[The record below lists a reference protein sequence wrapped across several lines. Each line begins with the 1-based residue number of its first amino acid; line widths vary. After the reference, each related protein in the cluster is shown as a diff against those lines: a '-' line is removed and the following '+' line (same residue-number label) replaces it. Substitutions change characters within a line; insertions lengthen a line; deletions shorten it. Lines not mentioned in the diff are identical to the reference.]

1 MAIVRAFST
10 GRTVAGRV
18 LRRKDGLAA
27 APYEVRVLDEDDHPR
42 LRALH
47 HEVVAAVPE
56 GMVARESDE
65 FLARNLGPGG
75 STFGVLVGDELVGY
89 AILSFPRGDDDNLAA
104 PWAPDP
110 RRCACLDG
118 AGVLP
123 AWRGNRLQR
132 LLTGLRLDLAR
143 RLGRAHVTALAAPVN
158 RYSWRNLMAG
168 GLAVHDL
175 LPKYGGHWR
184 YVLYRNFDRP
194 PPRLAGPA
202 EIVPIA
208 DLERQRGLLRRGWIG
223 VEGRVQD
230 GVVWMLY
237 GRPVAGPRA
246 VPS

>member
-10 GRTVAGRV
+10 GRTVAGGV
-18 LRRKDGLAA
+18 LRRKDGLVA
-27 APYEVRVLDEDDHPR
+27 APYEVRVLNEDDHPR

-47 HEVVAAVPE
+47 HEVVAAVAE

-132 LLTGLRLDLAR
+132 LLTGCREHRAGAAATELPRRRHLRMGAR
-143 RLGRAHVTALAAPVN
+143 RGAVDR
-158 RYSWRNLMAG
+158 G
-168 GLAVHDL
+168 GGCH
-175 LPKYGGHWR
+175 
-184 YVLYRNFDRP
+184 
-194 PPRLAGPA
+194 
-202 EIVPIA
+202 
-208 DLERQRGLLRRGWIG
+208 RGVI
-223 VEGRVQD
+223 
-230 GVVWMLY
+230 
-237 GRPVAGPRA
+237 
-246 VPS
+246 